1 MDAPL
6 DDDLDLEAFA
16 TIEDDPDALQVEESS
31 KEMMAKVLQSKSR
44 PLISLKSAEM
54 KIGTRILDIL
64 DDKFKGQ
71 LTEARHP
78 DALDRLF

>member
-1 MDAPL
+1 ML
-6 DDDLDLEAFA
+6 
-16 TIEDDPDALQVEESS
+16 
-31 KEMMAKVLQSKSR
+31 AKVIQSKAR
-44 PLISLKSAEM
+44 PLISLKNAEM

-64 DDKFKGQ
+64 DDKFKGK